1 MSSHLCCEI
10 RQGGPESKRAG
21 VRKEDR
27 SPKRSRS
34 FFAHL
39 RDFAGWLLP
48 SATLLLLPKCPLCL
62 AGYIAL
68 GTGIGLSVSGA
79 TYLRLVLIV
88 LCVTTLFYVTIRQ
101 ISRLTARFR

>member
-1 MSSHLCCEI
+1 
-10 RQGGPESKRAG
+10 

-34 FFAHL
+34 FFEHL

-88 LCVTTLFYVTIRQ
+88 LCVTTLFYVAIRQ

>member
-10 RQGGPESKRAG
+10 KQGGLESKQAR

-27 SPKRSRS
+27 SPRQSHKFSER
-34 FFAHL
+34 L
-39 RDFAGWLLP
+39 REFAGWVLP
-48 SATLLLLPKCPLCL
+48 GATLILLPKCPLCL

-79 TYLRLVLIV
+79 TYLRLLLIV
-88 LCVTTLFYVTIRQ
+88 LCVTTLFYAAIRQ
-101 ISRLTARFR
+101 VSRLTTKFR